1 MQVFRSISDIRAKL
15 AELPEEQEL
24 GLVPTMGYFHEGH
37 LSLVERSKSN
47 CDKTVVSIFVN
58 PAQFGPQEDLENYPR
73 DIERDL
79 GMLRNH
85 NVDYV
90 FIPDKSEMYPP
101 DYKTWVEVTG
111 LSDILCGA
119 SRPGHFRG
127 VATIVLKL
135 VNIIKPDKLFLG
147 LKDYQQIVVLDKML
161 KDLNVETSLER
172 CPIIREEDGLAMSS
186 RNIYLSNGERQRAL
200 CLQKSINQAK
210 RMVQSGVTDVGVIL
224 DSVKKII
231 HDAKG
236 RIDYVSIV
244 DADTLKELKR
254 VTSNARILLAVFI
267 GNTRLIDNSELIS

>member
-79 GMLRNH
+79 EMLRNH

>member
-1 MQVFRSISDIRAKL
+1 MQIFRSISDIRAKL

-58 PAQFGPQEDLENYPR
+58 PAQFGPQEDLGNYPR

-111 LSDILCGA
+111 LSDILCGT

-135 VNIIKPDKLFLG
+135 VNIIKPDKLFMG

-186 RNIYLSNGERQRAL
+186 RNIYLSNAERQRAL

-210 RMVQSGVTDVGVIL
+210 RMVQSGVADVGVIL

>member
-1 MQVFRSISDIRAKL
+1 MQIFRSISDIRAKL

-58 PAQFGPQEDLENYPR
+58 PAQFGPQEDLGNYPR

-111 LSDILCGA
+111 LSDILCGT

-135 VNIIKPDKLFLG
+135 VNIIKPDKLFMG

-161 KDLNVETSLER
+161 KDLNLETSLER

-186 RNIYLSNGERQRAL
+186 RNIYLSNAERQRAL

-210 RMVQSGVTDVGVIL
+210 RMLQSGVADVGVIL
-224 DSVKKII
+224 DSAKKII

>member
-1 MQVFRSISDIRAKL
+1 MQIFRSISDIRAKL

-58 PAQFGPQEDLENYPR
+58 PAQFGPQEDLGNYPR

-111 LSDILCGA
+111 LSDILCGT

-135 VNIIKPDKLFLG
+135 VNIIKPDKLFMG

-186 RNIYLSNGERQRAL
+186 RNIYLSNAERQRAL

-210 RMVQSGVTDVGVIL
+210 RMLQSGVADVGVIL
-224 DSVKKII
+224 DSAKKII